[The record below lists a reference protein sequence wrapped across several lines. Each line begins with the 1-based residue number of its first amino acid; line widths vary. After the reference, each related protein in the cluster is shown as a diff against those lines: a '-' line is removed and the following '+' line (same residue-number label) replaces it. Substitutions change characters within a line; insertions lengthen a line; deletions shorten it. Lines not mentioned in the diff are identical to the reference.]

1 MYQLG
6 NLCFGIRGTVEDNT
20 PAGSL
25 GIHGSHSIIPE
36 RVAAYRQA
44 GSFVTILPSKLPLLA
59 AAHSIL
65 CRCSSTQSAAHLRR
79 VTLTIRKS
87 GPVRPVPGRIET
99 LVVPVR
105 IRPTAYFI
113 LPGL

>member
-20 PAGSL
+20 PAGPL

-36 RVAAYRQA
+36 CVAAYRQA

-59 AAHSIL
+59 AAHQKL
-65 CRCSSTQSAAHLRR
+65 KGQDNERTDTRTEEL
-79 VTLTIRKS
+79 
-87 GPVRPVPGRIET
+87 
-99 LVVPVR
+99 
-105 IRPTAYFI
+105 
-113 LPGL
+113 

>member
-20 PAGSL
+20 PAGPL

-36 RVAAYRQA
+36 CVAAYRQA
-44 GSFVTILPSKLPLLA
+44 GSFVTILPSKLPLLT

-65 CRCSSTQSAAHLRR
+65 CRCSSAQSAA
-79 VTLTIRKS
+79 VAGGSTLMIH
-87 GPVRPVPGRIET
+87 P
-99 LVVPVR
+99 
-105 IRPTAYFI
+105 
-113 LPGL
+113 

>member
-6 NLCFGIRGTVEDNT
+6 NLCFGIRGTVEGTT

-25 GIHGSHSIIPE
+25 GIHGSHCSIIPE
-36 RVAAYRQA
+36 CVAAYRQA
-44 GSFVTILPSKLPLLA
+44 GSFVTILSSKLLLLA

-87 GPVRPVPGRIET
+87 GPLQIPRGF
-99 LVVPVR
+99 
-105 IRPTAYFI
+105 AQCS
-113 LPGL
+113 GL

>member
-25 GIHGSHSIIPE
+25 DIHGSHCSIIPE
-36 RVAAYRQA
+36 CVAAYRQA

-65 CRCSSTQSAAHLRR
+65 CRHSS
-79 VTLTIRKS
+79 I
-87 GPVRPVPGRIET
+87 GRAP
-99 LVVPVR
+99 LLQ
-105 IRPTAYFI
+105 A
-113 LPGL
+113 GQH

>member
-25 GIHGSHSIIPE
+25 GIHGSHSSIIPE
-36 RVAAYRQA
+36 CVAAYRQA

-59 AAHSIL
+59 AAH
-65 CRCSSTQSAAHLRR
+65 
-79 VTLTIRKS
+79 RKLK
-87 GPVRPVPGRIET
+87 GQDNERTDTRTEE
-99 LVVPVR
+99 L
-105 IRPTAYFI
+105 
-113 LPGL
+113 